1 MKRRRA
7 LEGVKIADFGWVVT
21 GPAAAKFGANL
32 GAEVIRIE
40 SNTRPDILRFA
51 PPAKDGEL
59 GMNRSAMFTLYNDSK
74 LGITLNMRMTQAR
87 EVARRM
93 IYNWADVI
101 VDGLVP
107 GVMKSWGLDYETLK
121 KEKPELIH
129 IATTM
134 QGQTGP
140 YSRMPGHGQVGA
152 QLAGFSH
159 VTGWPDREPAIPLQ
173 AYTDFVTFPHV
184 VTALIAALI
193 YRDRTGRGQ
202 YIDVSQFESSL
213 QFLAPPIM
221 DYMINGRVMM
231 RMGNR
236 STHAAP
242 HAVYRCLGE
251 DRWCA
256 IAVFTDEEWEN
267 FSKVIGNPGWTR
279 DPRFATFRGRKE
291 NEGELNAL
299 VEEWTVNHS
308 AEEVMGCMQGAG
320 VPAGVAASGQ
330 DLVADPQL
338 NHRGT
343 HVILE
348 HPEIGPHI
356 YQPPPYQLSRT
367 PAELLMPAPCIG
379 QHNEYILKD
388 VLGMSDEE
396 VADLIAAGGLE

>member
-1 MKRRRA
+1 MKKRRS
-7 LEGVKIADFGWVVT
+7 LEGVKIVDFGWVVT
-21 GPAAAKFGANL
+21 GPAAAKFAANL

-74 LGITLNMRMTQAR
+74 FGITLNLKMPQAR
-87 EVARRM
+87 EVAKRM
-93 IYNWADVI
+93 IYDWADVV

-107 GVMKSWGLDYETLK
+107 GVMERWGLDYETMK
-121 KEKPELIH
+121 KDKPGLIH
-129 IATTM
+129 IATSF

-140 YSRMPGHGQVGA
+140 YSMMPGHGQVGA

-159 VTGWPDREPAIPLQ
+159 ITGWADREPAIPLS
-173 AYTDFVTFPHV
+173 AYTDFIAFPHMV
-184 VTALIAALI
+184 SILIAALI

-202 YIDVSQFESSL
+202 YIDVSQLECSV

-221 DYMINGRVMM
+221 DYMVNGRIMM

-242 HAVYRCLGE
+242 HGIYPCLGE
-251 DRWCA
+251 DTWCA
-256 IAVFTDEEWEN
+256 IAVSTDDEWRA
-267 FSKVIGNPGWTR
+267 FCRVIGNPVWTS
-279 DPRFATFRGRKE
+279 DPRFSTLLGRKE
-291 NEGELNAL
+291 NEDELDAL
-299 VEEWTVNHS
+299 VTEWTVNYPP
-308 AEEVMGCMQGAG
+308 EEIMKQMQEAS
-320 VPAGVAASGQ
+320 VPAGIAASAQ
-330 DLVADPQL
+330 DLVEDAQL

-343 HVILE
+343 HIILE

-356 YQPPPYQLSRT
+356 YQPPPYRLSKI
-367 PAELLMPAPCIG
+367 PAELTMPAPCIG

-396 VADLIAAGGLE
+396 VAALIAAGGME